1 MKGFGRLVMAFGVL
15 AVGLTGT
22 AFAQA
27 GGQDAPMAV
36 QFTVG
41 PTFGNA
47 SDLSLGGEFDW
58 KLGVEWEVFLEAGQM
73 RNVAT
78 KNMETSAAVIVNA
91 LGGSAAIA
99 QKATYVDAG
108 IKYLFVPFGGGY
120 TPYLGVGFGAA
131 QLKKDVTFTIGGSA
145 LSESQL
151 LSQYGVQ
158 LGNDLAGESW
168 RPLVMVAV
176 GVSRTFAG
184 RAFLDVSYRYGAVFA
199 KTKLIENDK
208 MTNTQRL
215 QFGVGV
221 RF

>member
-1 MKGFGRLVMAFGVL
+1 MKGFGRLML
-15 AVGLTGT
+15 AVGLLAAGLTGT
-22 AFAQA
+22 ASAQS
-27 GGQDAPMAV
+27 GGQDAPVAV

-47 SDLSLGGEFDW
+47 SSVALGGEFDW

-78 KNMETSAAVIVNA
+78 KAMENNAAIIVNA
-91 LGGSAAIA
+91 LGGSAAVA

-120 TPYLGVGFGAA
+120 TPYLGLGFGAA

-158 LGNDLAGESW
+158 LGNDLAGQSW
-168 RPLVMVAV
+168 RPMAMVTL
-176 GVSRTFAG
+176 GMSRAFAG
-184 RAFLDVSYRYGAVFA
+184 RALLDVSYRYGAIFA
-199 KTKLIENDK
+199 KTNLIENDK

-215 QFGVGV
+215 QFGIGV

>member
-1 MKGFGRLVMAFGVL
+1 MKGFGRLMMVFGVL
-15 AVGLTGT
+15 TAGLAGT
-22 AFAQA
+22 AYAQSS
-27 GGQDAPMAV
+27 GQDKPLGV

-58 KLGVEWEVFLEAGQM
+58 KLGVEWEVFVEAGQM

-78 KNMETSAAVIVNA
+78 KDMERSAAVIVNA

-120 TPYLGVGFGAA
+120 TPYLGLGFGAA

-158 LGNDLAGESW
+158 LGNDLAGQSW
-168 RPLVMVAV
+168 RPMAMVAL
-176 GVSRTFAG
+176 GVSRSFG
-184 RAFLDVSYRYGAVFA
+184 GHAFLDVSYRYGAIFA

-208 MTNTQRL
+208 LTNAQRL
-215 QFGVGV
+215 QFGLGV